1 MDQILVARA
10 EGRCNLGSTEES
22 HGLLELYDD
31 VQSLYVCVCVCVC
44 VCVHVVCFQKKETI
58 KVLSHFQDPCDLP
71 L

>member
-31 VQSLYVCVCVCVC
+31 VQSLYVCGCARSV
-44 VCVHVVCFQKKETI
+44 FSKERNYKSFITF
-58 KVLSHFQDPCDLP
+58 SRSM
-71 L
+71 